1 MGLFHAADGGLADA
15 HAAGEFDLG
24 ELLFTEFDLGELLF
38 TRVHGSADYLTQVL
52 PAVVVLGFGLAAPR

>member
-1 MGLFHAADGGLADA
+1 MFHAADGGLADA
-15 HAAGEFDLG
+15 HAAG
-24 ELLFTEFDLGELLF
+24 EFDLGELLF